1 MIARVDVVLLHSGVT
16 DPGEW
21 DGMRPLLEREH
32 RVVAPDLRQSRPLV
46 ELALDAIPGES
57 AALVGTSFG
66 GRGALEAAAAAPDRV
81 EALVLI
87 NSNPFGW
94 SDDVQAIGGQEVE
107 LFEAG
112 RLDEAAALMVR
123 AWLVGPRRDE
133 SDVPA
138 ELRER
143 VLAMQRRAYALDA
156 DPEAGEFE
164 LADVRAPL
172 LFIRGALDWPEVE
185 QAAAQFPGA
194 QHAVVEDAAH
204 LPTLERPDE
213 VARLILDFLADAR
226 R

>member
-21 DGMRPLLEREH
+21 DAVRPLLEGEH
-32 RVVAPDLRQSRPLV
+32 GVVTPDLWQSRPLV
-46 ELALDAIPGES
+46 ELVLDAIPRES

-81 EALVLI
+81 DAVVLI

-94 SDDVQAIGGQEVE
+94 SDEVQAIGGQEVE

-112 RLDEAAALMVR
+112 RLDEAAAVMVR
-123 AWLVGPRRDE
+123 AWLVGPRREE

-143 VLAMQRRAYALDA
+143 VFAMQRRAYALDA
-156 DPEAGEFE
+156 EPEPGE
-164 LADVRAPL
+164 LDVANVRAPL

-185 QAAAQFPGA
+185 RAAAQFAGA
-194 QHAVVEDAAH
+194 RRAVVENAAH
-204 LPTLERPDE
+204 LPTLERPDD
-213 VARLILDFLADAR
+213 VARLILDFLAEQR
-226 R
+226 